1 MISIAAQYEHFHPI
15 VTKKALPLSHRVNG
29 PSLQEGV
36 YIQGVGVCI
45 QGNLHPMG
53 VGWDPLIPVNRMT
66 DRCENI
72 TLPQTS
78 FAGGNN

>member
-15 VTKKALPLSHRVNG
+15 VTKKPLPLSHRVNG

-36 YIQGVGVCI
+36 YIQG
-45 QGNLHPMG
+45 NLHPLG